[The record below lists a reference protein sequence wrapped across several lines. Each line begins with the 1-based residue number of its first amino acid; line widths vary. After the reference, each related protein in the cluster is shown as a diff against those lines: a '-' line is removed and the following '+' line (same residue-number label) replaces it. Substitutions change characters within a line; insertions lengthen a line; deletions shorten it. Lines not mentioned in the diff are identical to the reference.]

1 MGWAA
6 VGGFIVVFVIQNHSD
21 LPDAWRSV
29 LRAHKG
35 WLGLCAIAMVVWL
48 FNLSRLHST
57 AQRAAGLRVARF
69 DLLRPAITGNSL
81 NLVTKSGGMAGLSV
95 FLAEAARRG
104 KPRGPVIAAYA
115 FAQALGEVAF
125 ALTLAVALG
134 LIWVDGRLSHAEIV
148 AACVFV
154 VYLTVRLGLLVAA
167 VRSRESVRRLHA
179 TPTRI
184 IATIRHRPA
193 PTVDHSAADELF
205 DAMLLVRRQPRRAF
219 PVAVHA
225 IALEAI
231 GVVELW
237 AAAAAVG
244 ASTSLLVAFIGYAV
258 SVLFTIVG
266 FLPGGI
272 GFVEISLGAVL
283 TSYGAS
289 IATATAAVVVYRAA
303 ELWLPLIIGFALAR
317 VRRPAKVATA

>member
-1 MGWAA
+1 
-6 VGGFIVVFVIQNHSD
+6 
-21 LPDAWRSV
+21 
-29 LRAHKG
+29 
-35 WLGLCAIAMVVWL
+35 
-48 FNLSRLHST
+48 
-57 AQRAAGLRVARF
+57 
-69 DLLRPAITGNSL
+69 
-81 NLVTKSGGMAGLSV
+81 
-95 FLAEAARRG
+95 
-104 KPRGPVIAAYA
+104 
-115 FAQALGEVAF
+115 
-125 ALTLAVALG
+125 
-134 LIWVDGRLSHAEIV
+134 
-148 AACVFV
+148 
-154 VYLTVRLGLLVAA
+154 
-167 VRSRESVRRLHA
+167 
-179 TPTRI
+179 
-184 IATIRHRPA
+184 
-193 PTVDHSAADELF
+193 
-205 DAMLLVRRQPRRAF
+205 LLVRRQPRRAF

-317 VRRPAKVATA
+317 VRRPAKVAAT